1 MSGLGGVLEPL
12 RIKNKELV
20 QLASSALVDWV
31 IVAVRQAVQQFGTR
45 PWVVFMVLSFGPALA
60 CHPKLLRHPRSTFPY
75 NSHVA

>member
-45 PWVVFMVLSFGPALA
+45 LWT
-60 CHPKLLRHPRSTFPY
+60 CPRMPSQTAASSEVNFPI
-75 NSHVA
+75 